1 MNPSTHLTGPAHVSD
16 AIHAAQAEAAL
27 PAGPPCAS
35 YAEDVLSGDGAAVT
49 RLRLQLSRIAPHFRT
64 AIITGER
71 GVGKETVAREMHRLS
86 GAECAAGPF
95 QPMEM
100 TAFANQLQPVEL
112 RGVLFLKGLDTLEPP
127 LQEKAVQR
135 LRAIQ
140 REVRIIVAS
149 DCELRIMLATG
160 RMLQSLASRIGS
172 LEIRVAPLRD
182 RMDDLEAIAMSMM
195 IRSRAPGWFGAE
207 ALTSLR
213 QHSWPGNLAEL
224 ASVVDHVAHLA
235 PVDGMI
241 EPRHLPR
248 LVARAVAHESAARL
262 DRVMQR
268 HVFEVLERCAGNKL
282 RTAELL
288 GISRSTLYR
297 MLETASEQ
305 AAQDT
310 GEEAIATIERR
321 VREGI
326 PQERR
331 VAAR

>member
-1 MNPSTHLTGPAHVSD
+1 MNPSPYLRGLAHHPD
-16 AIHAAQAEAAL
+16 GNQAA
-27 PAGPPCAS
+27 PAGVPIPSSEPCVP
-35 YAEDVLSGDGAAVT
+35 YAEDVLSGDGVAVT

-86 GAECAAGPF
+86 GAECSAGPF

-100 TAFANQLQPVEL
+100 AAFANQLQPVEL

-182 RMDDLEAIAMSMM
+182 RMDDLEAIAMAML
-195 IRSRAPGWFGAE
+195 IRTRAPGWFGAE
-207 ALTSLR
+207 AMASLR

-224 ASVVDHVAHLA
+224 AAVVDHVAHLA
-235 PVDGMI
+235 PVDGLI
-241 EPRHLPR
+241 ASHHLPR
-248 LVARAVAHESAARL
+248 LVARAVTHESAARL

-305 AAQDT
+305 AAHDT

-331 VAAR
+331 AAAR